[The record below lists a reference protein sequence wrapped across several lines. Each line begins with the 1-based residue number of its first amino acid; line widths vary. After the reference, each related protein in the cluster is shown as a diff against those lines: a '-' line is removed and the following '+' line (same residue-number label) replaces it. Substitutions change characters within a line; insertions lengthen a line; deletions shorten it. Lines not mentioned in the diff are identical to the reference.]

1 MTHSRALALSALLA
15 ILALHLLWH
24 GWLAPTPAL
33 PRWLPIALA
42 WLPALPAL
50 IAWARGSGMAP
61 MWAGLA
67 CLFYFSH
74 GVMEAWSAPEAR
86 LLAWL
91 EIALAL
97 TCILAASWAALLAR
111 FAGKPAPGRNP

>member
-1 MTHSRALALSALLA
+1 MMHSRTTALLMLLA
-15 ILALHLLWH
+15 ILALHGLWY
-24 GWLAPTPAL
+24 GWLVPSPAL

-50 IAWARGSGMAP
+50 IAWARGSALAP
-61 MWAGLA
+61 VWAGLA

-74 GVMEAWSAPEAR
+74 GVMEVWSTPTAR

-97 TCILAASWAALLAR
+97 TCILAASWAALRAR
-111 FAGKPAPGRNP
+111 FTRKPA